1 MSKLLKKAILLL
13 CFLVVVLGV
22 RLEKVFAESKPILLK
37 DGENI
42 GNGYT
47 YWYNQDLANPQ
58 EESVKNQ
65 YTIKKGD
72 YDIIFKTTGP
82 YKDEVYDDIYLTKM
96 TITDKNSSY

>member
-37 DGENI
+37 DVKNI

-47 YWYNQDLANPQ
+47 YWYNHDLANPQ

-65 YTIKKGD
+65 YTIKKASC
-72 YDIIFKTTGP
+72 I
-82 YKDEVYDDIYLTKM
+82 L
-96 TITDKNSSY
+96 